1 MHRILLAAAL
11 TACAVPALAQ
21 TPSTAPAQSTAPKTD
36 APVPGAMKTDD
47 KGGMST
53 VNTTTV
59 AVHFITS
66 KPTDM
71 VTSRLKGVNVY
82 NNKNENLGEIED
94 FVITDGK
101 SVNGVIISVGG
112 FLGMGERYVAVDPS
126 NLAIHKDGNTV
137 KAMLNTS
144 KDDLSKAPT
153 FDYSK
158 TKTKS

>member
-1 MHRILLAAAL
+1 MRRILFVAAL
-11 TACAVPALAQ
+11 TAAAVPALAQ
-21 TPSTAPAQSTAPKTD
+21 APSNTTAPTTAPKMD
-36 APVPGAMKTDD
+36 APVSGAMKTDD
-47 KGGMST
+47 KGMTT
-53 VNTTTV
+53 VNTTTM

-101 SVNGVIISVGG
+101 MVNGVIISVGG
-112 FLGMGERYVAVDPS
+112 FLGMGERYVAVDPA
-126 NLAIHKDGNTV
+126 NLVIHKDGNTV
-137 KAMLNTS
+137 KAMLNTT
-144 KDDLSKAPT
+144 KDDLSKAPS